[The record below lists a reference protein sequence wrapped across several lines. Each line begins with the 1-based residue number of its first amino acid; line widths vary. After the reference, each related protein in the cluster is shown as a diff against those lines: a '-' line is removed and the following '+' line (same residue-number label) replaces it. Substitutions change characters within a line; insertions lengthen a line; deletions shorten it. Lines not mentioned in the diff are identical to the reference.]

1 MREILRSQQKIPGKL
16 VLNNKNVVLGVSGG
30 IAAYKA
36 CELTSR
42 LKKLNANVDVIM
54 TKSAAEFVT
63 PLTFQSLSLNQVI
76 VDMFDKPKYWEI
88 EHISL
93 AKKADI
99 IVIAPATANVIGKL
113 ANGIADDMLSTTVM
127 ASKCIK
133 LIAPAMNTNMY
144 ENPVVQR
151 NIEILKQ
158 LGYFFIEPGEGRLA
172 CGDIGKGKMAE
183 PELIEARIK
192 ELLLPVRDLEG
203 KSVLVTAGPTREAL
217 DPVRFITNHSSGK
230 MGFAIAEKA
239 ATRGARVILVSGPSN
254 LPTPR
259 GVERID
265 VQSALEMQAAVMK
278 HVENMDIII
287 KSAAVADYRP
297 AEVSDEKIKKTHGEL
312 VIRLQKN
319 PDILQELGTIKGNR
333 VLIGFAMETQN
344 LIENAKAKVEKKN
357 LDFIVANDLKTEG
370 AGFAG
375 DTNVVK
381 IIHRGGNVEEL
392 PMMRKS
398 ELADIIL
405 DKALSICNRG

>member
-1 MREILRSQQKIPGKL
+1 M
-16 VLNNKNVVLGVSGG
+16 LNNKSIVLGVCGG

-76 VDMFDKPKYWEI
+76 TDMFDKPKYWEI

-113 ANGIADDMLSTTVM
+113 ANGIADDMLTTTVM
-127 ASKCIK
+127 ASKAIK

-144 ENPVVQR
+144 ENVIVQK
-151 NIEILKQ
+151 NIETLKQ
-158 LGYFFIEPGEGRLA
+158 LGYKFIEPGEGRLA

-183 PELIEARIK
+183 PELIEEKIK
-192 ELLLPVRDLEG
+192 ELLIPQKDLEG
-203 KSVLVTAGPTREAL
+203 KTVLVTAGPTREAL
-217 DPVRFITNHSSGK
+217 DPVRFITNHSTGK
-230 MGFAIAEKA
+230 MGFSIAERA
-239 ATRGARVILVSGPSN
+239 AARGAKVYMVSGPSN
-254 LPTPR
+254 LTTPW
-259 GVERID
+259 GVERIN
-265 VQSALEMQAAVMK
+265 VESALDMHSEVMRLMK
-278 HVENMDIII
+278 NADIII

-297 AEVSDEKIKKTHGEL
+297 AEISNEKIKKSDSEL
-312 VIRLQKN
+312 VIKLQKN
-319 PDILQELGTIKGNR
+319 PDILQDLGKIKGNK

-357 LDFIVANDLKTEG
+357 LDFIVANDLRTEG
-370 AGFAG
+370 AGFSV

-381 IIHRGGNVEEL
+381 IIDKSGNIEEVPL
-392 PMMRKS
+392 MRKS

-405 DKALSICNRG
+405 DKALSVCK